1 MDVLER
7 FIIIKYDPKSPC
19 QSLNEARKVMFTKNL
34 KPLEAIPS
42 TKHATFQ
49 HIKRSILPADETYKA
64 LSNQPDYL
72 PTGDIGWS
80 WNDRLQVWMPHWTDL
95 PDVSNGCATLGSCE
109 CKKSCSGKCKC
120 CNVPQRCTSLCKC
133 EGMCSNNEDFDDE

>member
-1 MDVLER
+1 MLIDIQENPTE
-7 FIIIKYDPKSPC
+7 FSIDSD
-19 QSLNEARKVMFTKNL
+19 
-34 KPLEAIPS
+34 
-42 TKHATFQ
+42 
-49 HIKRSILPADETYKA
+49 SILPADVTYTA
-64 LSNQPDYL
+64 LSKQPDYL
-72 PTGDIGWS
+72 PTGDYDWC

-95 PDVSNGCATLGSCE
+95 PDVSNGCAALGSCG